1 MTQSQP
7 LPGAQPDEEV
17 ARERAM
23 GEVSD
28 VLLNIDHA
36 LARARKGLKVV
47 KRDDID
53 RNAELALVDTIGGLE
68 RLRKRLLHDTY
79 YAEDKVRLL

>member
-1 MTQSQP
+1 MTQSNP
-7 LPGAQPDEEV
+7 LPGSLTDEES

-28 VLLNIDHA
+28 VLLNLDHA

-47 KRDDID
+47 KRDDVD
-53 RNAELALVDTIGGLE
+53 RNAELALVDIIEALE

-79 YAEDKVRLL
+79 YSEDKVRLL